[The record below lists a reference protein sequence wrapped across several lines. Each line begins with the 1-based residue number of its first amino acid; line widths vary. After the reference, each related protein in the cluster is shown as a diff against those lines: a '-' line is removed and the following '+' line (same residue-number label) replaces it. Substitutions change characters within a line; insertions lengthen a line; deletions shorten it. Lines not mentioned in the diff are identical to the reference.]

1 MFYSCVYPPG
11 NLAGP
16 SQSNAMWALENSV
29 RRKDGHSGCISGDR
43 KSLFLIPHCLVAEP
57 VSKGVEGPRFLL
69 MTVGIITDSRAPLF

>member
-1 MFYSCVYPPG
+1 MSYSCVYPGG

-29 RRKDGHSGCISGDR
+29 GRNNGHSGYISGDR
-43 KSLFLIPHCLVAEP
+43 KSLFLIPPLSPSRASPE
-57 VSKGVEGPRFLL
+57 GVEGPGFLL